1 MSNIFRI
8 LNRSVLKFGCWNVRP
23 DFKFSINKRGMFF
36 AANGNHR
43 DELYVDTQKNA
54 FLSTPSIQTKC
65 QSNWYSTKTKLR
77 VNEENIVS
85 SPFEELEISQ
95 ELLHEFVWKNINRWP
110 NKTAVVCP
118 ITGKSYTYAQ
128 LRKLSGKFANSLRKL
143 NLRPGSI
150 ISVILPNIVEF
161 PIVVLGA
168 SEAGIKI
175 TTSNP
180 VSTAKEIDR
189 QLINSDACAIIT
201 IPELYTLAKQ
211 SISGNS
217 NIKLPIILIDESIN
231 NSLPES
237 TIRFSELVSDSVEM
251 ISESE
256 TSRDN
261 SNEAIY
267 LPYSS
272 GTTGLPKGVE
282 LSHRN
287 MIMNFK
293 QLSTKGVYTG
303 SETTET
309 HQDVLPLILP
319 AFHAYGM
326 VVVLLN
332 YLCRGAKILCL
343 RKFTPEGM
351 VKCLEAGSNLLY
363 LAPPLVLFLGNSD
376 LIASK
381 HLERVNFVM
390 SGAAPIG
397 EESVRRFL
405 NKANHEIIVAQGYG
419 ATETGPVVSTT
430 DNGLDN
436 LNAVGYVVSNTNLR
450 IVGLDEQNVGKNLG
464 VNEVGEI
471 YVRGPQIMKGYHKN
485 PVATAETMDGDW
497 YKTGDIGCYDEIGH
511 ILVKDRLKELIK
523 VKGFQVP
530 PAELEELLR
539 SNENILDAA
548 VVGEQ
553 HPQFGEL
560 PKAFVVCKPGKR
572 LDEDA
577 VKKFI
582 AERVPKYKRLGTVK
596 FIDVI
601 PKSAA
606 GKILRRELK
615 NM

>member
-343 RKFTPEGM
+343 RKFTPEG
-351 VKCLEAGSNLLY
+351 
-363 LAPPLVLFLGNSD
+363 
-376 LIASK
+376 
-381 HLERVNFVM
+381 
-390 SGAAPIG
+390 AAPIG